1 MMLNSEK
8 QEREGFSL
16 SLPQIRLL
24 ELTSIFCIVYIAGEI
39 AGFSYS
45 SYPIAILFIGSA
57 ILNLAVTGLWN
68 HDIKRSSSFFRQ
80 GYVKEWIS
88 IGLDLGT
95 VLGLIYLTGT
105 TESPFLFLLIVPLFF
120 AGRLVPTL
128 RAGFVVT
135 SASIGVVAILGVL
148 EINGLIPYFNCYPD
162 MWGLFTGPHHMAGT
176 ILVLAGFMG
185 LMSYLFNAF
194 HSNFKFYFQGAE
206 EKLLDSRRRILEL
219 TRLYDISLGIN
230 SVIGLDTLLKVI
242 SKEVT
247 LLLHRPWASIV
258 LVSRDME
265 IFKQVEVGENGLEKN
280 DLDRGGDKDAILQK
294 VMGDGGALLIPD
306 LREEPGFRKS
316 FLIKGRPLRS
326 LLVVPIVSARRMQ
339 GLLMAG
345 DKNGDPF
352 HREDLR
358 LLTILSDQVATAIEK
373 SRLYDVM
380 DGRIKKLEKENKTLE
395 NSNDLRMKYISHLS
409 HELKTP
415 LTSVKAY
422 VESVMENIDNPGFE
436 QRKEFL
442 GIVSNETDRL
452 IRMVNKV
459 LDVSKIEFGQKNLK
473 RNLFNLSGL
482 MKDVESAM
490 QPYLD
495 EKGMNL
501 IVKLA
506 PGLPRVDG
514 DRDLIKQVFINLLSN
529 AVKFSGEGSK
539 IFVDAIED
547 AVSIKVTVRDEGIG
561 IAKED
566 LSNIFKQFY
575 RAGGG
580 VGEGVGLGLAIVKN
594 IIEQHGGKIQVSSQM
609 GKGSKFVFNLP
620 KEHHFNDLL
629 GYIFNDMDARDE
641 IKELFHLSAMVIAEL
656 LSVKIVSIMLLDS
669 KRKELFIKEAYGLRE
684 EVVKETR
691 VSVGESIAGR
701 VVESGEPLIVED
713 VERNNIKNEP
723 NNPQYETKSLI
734 SVPLKV
740 GSTVLGVINAN
751 NKISGEPLDVDD
763 LNLLISLSERLSKV
777 IERIRITEDSQGFLE
792 ETIRSL
798 RSVLES
804 CDMNVAG
811 ARKGI
816 VNWAVQVSRKMG
828 LSEKETH
835 AIQYVASVH
844 DVGMTTVGD
853 DILRKTLELT
863 PEEIEVIQR
872 HPQKSEK
879 IMRPFEFV
887 EVVSKTILFHHERV
901 DGNGY
906 PMGLKGDQI
915 PIGSRILAVLDAYG
929 SMISE
934 RPFRKVMKPEEAIR
948 ELVRCSGVQFDHD
961 VVKAFVQVLMDEEI
975 IKVGE
980 YAKIAK
986 GLEGSGRHRVIP

>member
-1 MMLNSEK
+1 MLDYKK
-8 QEREGFSL
+8 QGEGFTL
-16 SLPQIRLL
+16 SLPQVRLL

-45 SYPIAILFIGSA
+45 TYPIAILFLGSA
-57 ILNLAVTGLWN
+57 ILNMALAGLRN
-68 HDIKRSSSFFRQ
+68 HYAGRPDSFLKR
-80 GYVKEWIS
+80 GYLKEWIS
-88 IGLDLGT
+88 IALDLGT

-105 TESPFLFLLIVPLFF
+105 AESPFLLLLVVPLFF
-120 AGRLVPTL
+120 AGRLVPAL

-135 SASIGVVAILGVL
+135 TASIAAIAILGAL
-148 EINGLIPYFNCYPD
+148 QIQGLIPQFHCCPG
-162 MWGLFTGPHHMAGT
+162 MGGSLAGPHYLTGT
-176 ILVLAGFMG
+176 LLVLGGFMS
-185 LMSYLFNAF
+185 LMSYLFSTF
-194 HSNFKFYFQGAE
+194 HSNFKLHFQGAE

-230 SVIGLDTLLKVI
+230 SVIGLDTLLQMI
-242 SKEVT
+242 SKEIT
-247 LLLHRPWASIV
+247 LLLNRPWASVI
-258 LVSRDME
+258 LISRNRELFM
-265 IFKQVEVGENGLEKN
+265 QVEMGENGLEKN
-280 DLDRGGDKDAILQK
+280 DLDCGCEKDPILQH
-294 VMGDGGALLIPD
+294 MGREGDALVVHNADNSRDFKNSCLI
-306 LREEPGFRKS
+306 E
-316 FLIKGRPLRS
+316 GRSLRS
-326 LLVVPIVSARRMQ
+326 LLAVPIISGRRIQ

-345 DKNGDPF
+345 DKNGNPF
-352 HREDLR
+352 RREDIR

-380 DGRIKKLEKENKTLE
+380 DGRIRKLEKKNKKLE
-395 NSNDLRMKYISHLS
+395 NSNELRMKYISHLS

-415 LTSVKAY
+415 LTSIKAY
-422 VESVMENIDNPGFE
+422 VESVLDNIDDPGFRE
-436 QRKEFL
+436 RKDFL
-442 GIVSNETDRL
+442 KIVSGETDRL

-473 RNLFNLSGL
+473 RNLFYLSGL
-482 MKDVESAM
+482 MKEVESSM

-495 EKGMNL
+495 EKGLYL
-501 IVKLA
+501 IVKLDTA
-506 PGLPRVDG
+506 LPRVDG

-529 AVKFSGEGSK
+529 AVKFSREGSR
-539 IFVDAIED
+539 IFIDAVED
-547 AVSIKVTVRDEGIG
+547 AVSIKVTVRDEGVG
-561 IAKED
+561 IAPED
-566 LSNIFKQFY
+566 LENIFKQFY
-575 RAGGG
+575 QVDGGME
-580 VGEGVGLGLAIVKN
+580 EGVGLGLAIVKN
-594 IIEQHGGKIQVSSQM
+594 IIEQHGGKISVYSERDR
-609 GKGSKFVFNLP
+609 GSRFVFNLP

-669 KRKELFIKEAYGLRE
+669 DRKELFIKEAYGLSE
-684 EVVKETR
+684 EIVKKTR

-701 VVESGEPLIVED
+701 VVETGKPLLIED
-713 VERNNIKNEP
+713 VEKNNIKEEP

-734 SVPLKV
+734 SVPLRV

-751 NKISGEPLDVDD
+751 NKTSGEPLNQDD
-763 LNLLISLSERLSKV
+763 LNFMMSLSERLSKV
-777 IERIRITEDSQGFLE
+777 IERIRITENSQAFLD

-798 RSVLES
+798 RSVLEN
-804 CDMNVAG
+804 CDMKVAG
-811 ARKGI
+811 NQRDMVKWSVKVARK
-816 VNWAVQVSRKMG
+816 VG
-828 LSEKETH
+828 LSEKEAQ

-863 PEEIEVIQR
+863 PEEIEVIR
-872 HPQKSEK
+872 SHPRRSEK

-887 EVVSKTILFHHERV
+887 EVVSKTILFHHERM

-915 PIGSRILAVLDAYG
+915 PIGSRILAVMDAYG

-934 RPFRKVMKPEEAIR
+934 RPFRKKMRPEEAIR
-948 ELVRCSGVQFDHD
+948 ELVRCSGSQFDPE
-961 VVKAFVQVLMDEEI
+961 VVKAFVEVLMGEEI

-980 YAKIAK
+980 FAKIAR
-986 GLEGSGRHRVIP
+986 GLEKRGRSRTIP